1 MKAFEDGQRVRYVGS
16 EGLRSQWAGRVGVV
30 KDTYRDYDGQRVL
43 VQFDGEE
50 RSISFEVDDLEPVK
64 QTYHI
69 QNWAEGSASATLELT
84 DAEAALIQRVI
95 DALDEDPEDYA
106 PSLTIDKE

>member
-1 MKAFEDGQRVRYVGS
+1 MKAFEDGQRVRYVGFG
-16 EGLRSQWAGRVGVV
+16 GLRSQWAGREGVI

-50 RSISFEVDDLEPVK
+50 RSTSFDVDDLEPVK
-64 QTYHI
+64 QAYRIH
-69 QNWAEGSASATLELT
+69 NWGEGNVSATLELT

-95 DALDEDPEDYA
+95 DALHEDHEDYA
-106 PSLTIDKE
+106 PDLTIDKQ